1 MAMNVLLTLS
11 SIIFPLITLPYVTR
25 ALGPEG
31 VGKVYFASSVIAFFS
46 MFAELGIP
54 VYGIRA
60 CARVRDDKIALTR
73 TVHEIITINLAACI
87 IVYAVFAVS
96 LICVPAFKA
105 DRNMFI
111 IMSSL
116 IVLNAIGAE
125 WLYKALEKLTEKER
139 KLIEALFFEEM
150 TEREVALSLGIS
162 QPAVHKQKNK
172 ILKKLKFFLEN

>member
-25 ALGPEG
+25 VLGPEG

-73 TVHEIITINLAACI
+73 TVHEIMTINLAACI

-116 IVLNAIGAE
+116 IVLGGCDVSRYDHKGHCCQNH
-125 WLYKALEKLTEKER
+125 EKLFHNR
-139 KLIEALFFEEM
+139 F
-150 TEREVALSLGIS
+150 
-162 QPAVHKQKNK
+162 
-172 ILKKLKFFLEN
+172 